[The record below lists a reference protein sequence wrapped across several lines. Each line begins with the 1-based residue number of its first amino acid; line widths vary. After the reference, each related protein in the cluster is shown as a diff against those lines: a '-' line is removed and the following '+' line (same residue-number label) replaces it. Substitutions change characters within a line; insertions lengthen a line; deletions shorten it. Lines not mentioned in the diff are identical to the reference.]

1 MLAEAGYTSK
11 DAGEAARET
20 AQAALAGMAEYMTE
34 RPLVREGDVVWRYMR
49 YVMQKGARNDLIST
63 KKPRN

>member
-49 YVMQKGARNDLIST
+49 
-63 KKPRN
+63 